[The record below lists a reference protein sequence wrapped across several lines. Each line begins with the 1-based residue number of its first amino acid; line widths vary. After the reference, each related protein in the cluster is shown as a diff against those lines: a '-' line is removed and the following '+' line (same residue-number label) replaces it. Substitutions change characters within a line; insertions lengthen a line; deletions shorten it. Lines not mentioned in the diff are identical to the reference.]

1 MIIDI
6 KGTRQES
13 DLKQKGVSW
22 SLCLIVRNC
31 LS

>member
-1 MIIDI
+1 MILDI

-22 SLCLIVRNC
+22 SLYLTVMM
-31 LS
+31 